1 MTYNVFS
8 GTLNPTHCHCLYA
21 QTPMAMEEGRPEE
34 PMSASNPA
42 PDSEIVRDE
51 APPMLER
58 ANPALPSNGGGQ
70 HLTKHDDDDG
80 WVVPLD
86 ELTGLD
92 RNLPDVE
99 NTRL

>member
-1 MTYNVFS
+1 
-8 GTLNPTHCHCLYA
+8 
-21 QTPMAMEEGRPEE
+21 MAM
-34 PMSASNPA
+34 SNPV

-58 ANPALPSNGGGQ
+58 ANPAMPLNGGGQ
-70 HLTKHDDDDG
+70 HLNKRDDDDG

-92 RNLPDVE
+92 RSLPDVE